1 MFIFTPSSIVSSRL
15 IGQPA
20 NSKVQADTSQDS
32 SASKYSGGCGI
43 IVSGRQ
49 VDDAGVKT
57 CSSRKQNNMDNDV
70 FLARPPDDFD
80 GYDCSARSRTESQCN
95 DEFNSSLRRRKIDRN
110 VTRRTSGLPPIGDMK
125 WAGQSQATPLRSSGT
140 FSFSESARLCQSCGT
155 RFTNSVSLYGSQES
169 LSFDEYQVSADVYS
183 TICSVFWKMSLT
195 FHPFVSNASNQSL
208 DYVKF
213 SSLWPNSYGLTC
225 LLPEIC
231 ASLQGSIEALC
242 RIAIFADV
250 VKLLSTLIDLKIV
263 SKFFHFLCCCCN
275 YRYF

>member
-1 MFIFTPSSIVSSRL
+1 MFTFTPSSIVSSRS

-20 NSKVQADTSQDS
+20 NSKFQAGTSRDS
-32 SASKYSGGCGI
+32 STSNCSGGWGI
-43 IVSGRQ
+43 IVSDRHADG
-49 VDDAGVKT
+49 AGVKT
-57 CSSRKQNNMDNDV
+57 SSSRNQNNVGNDV
-70 FLARPPDDFD
+70 FLARPPEDLD
-80 GYDCSARSRTESQCN
+80 GYDCSARNRTESQCN
-95 DEFNSSLRRRKIDRN
+95 DEFNSSLRRRRTDRN
-110 VTRRTSGLPPIGDMK
+110 VTRRTSGFPPTGNMH

-140 FSFSESARLCQSCGT
+140 FSFSESARLCHSCGT
-155 RFTNSVSLYGSQES
+155 HITNSVSLYGSQES
-169 LSFDEYQVSADVYS
+169 LSFGEYQVSADVYS

-213 SSLWPNSYGLTC
+213 SSLWPNSCGLAC

-250 VKLLSTLIDLKIV
+250 VKLLSALIDLKVV
-263 SKFFHFLCCCCN
+263 SKFFHFLS
-275 YRYF
+275 FSFLFL